1 MQRDRRNV
9 RLSLASL
16 DTLGDD
22 AQMRAQAE
30 QVVQERDAHPE
41 SDVHVGRDQS
51 GSFEVLVDDDAQVQD
66 VTVERDWR
74 ARIGP
79 AAVGQALFEAYVMA
93 VQSAVETA
101 AVRQMQQEPPVA
113 PRAGSEPRSGAA
125 DEVDEHVWLRRVWQT
140 LDSIDTDLERLWRP
154 SDAPTEQT
162 ITSPHGG
169 LTAQLRSGG
178 IVAVTSDP
186 ARVAGLD
193 AGQLRFEARS
203 LLRTCAVIRSGD
215 RS

>member
-16 DTLGDD
+16 DVLGDD
-22 AQMRAQAE
+22 AQLRAHAE
-30 QVVQERDAHPE
+30 QVVQERKARPE
-41 SDVHVGRDQS
+41 PSPHAGRDQT
-51 GSFEVLVDDDAQVQD
+51 GSVEVLVADDGQVRD
-66 VTVERDWR
+66 VTIERNWR

-93 VQSAVETA
+93 VQSAVEAA
-101 AVRQMQQEPPVA
+101 AVRQMQQERPA
-113 PRAGSEPRSGAA
+113 ASRAVWEPKRAAA
-125 DEVDEHVWLRRVWQT
+125 DEVDEHLWLRRVWQS
-140 LDSIDTDLERLWRP
+140 LHDIDTDLERLSRSP
-154 SDAPTEQT
+154 DAAPEQT

-169 LTAQLRSGG
+169 LTARLRSGG

-186 ARVAGLD
+186 ARIAGLD
-193 AGQLRFEARS
+193 AGQLQFEARS
-203 LLRTCAVIRSGD
+203 LLRTCAVVRSRN